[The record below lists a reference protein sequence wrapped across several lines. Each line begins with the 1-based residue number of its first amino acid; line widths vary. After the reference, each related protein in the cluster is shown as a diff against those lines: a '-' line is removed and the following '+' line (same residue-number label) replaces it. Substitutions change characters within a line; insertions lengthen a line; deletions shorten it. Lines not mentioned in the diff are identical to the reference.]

1 MKRCPDAVSVTNQSK
16 DAEYELDL
24 GWRYTGFWN
33 DHVLYTAILYNAGR
47 SQTAFHGE
55 ITKKTNKNSPSL
67 LAEQVCTYIETNK
80 EKQP

>member
-1 MKRCPDAVSVTNQSK
+1 VEDDDRCFALAHLCVFRQV
-16 DAEYELDL
+16 AFERFLELAL
-24 GWRYTGFWN
+24 
-33 DHVLYTAILYNAGR
+33 AGR